1 MRKFTLLLVVSILI
15 FPLDMAAK
23 AKAAKDSLATDTQA
37 LGIHP
42 YKQTKNLANDFT
54 HWSLSFEAGF
64 SMIDGDFVQPNITII
79 PKTKI
84 RPTGGISLEYSFT
97 PTWGLVGQYTY
108 ANYGVKQKGSNDF
121 LLYGHMHSLELLLS
135 YDLVD
140 AWFPR
145 RRTDIFSCY
154 LLAGVGMG
162 LYNSDLNLPDGTLSP
177 RADGKYDMVGII
189 TAGLAAEFNVSREI
203 ALGVKGLYHIYTNDK
218 LDGKIQGTSNDCME
232 YCSAYLRWKIGGR
245 KKNHT
250 RNYASDEL
258 LLAKQQRGQQ
268 QRQPQ
273 KDTVVLSH
281 KDTVLM
287 IQQIQQTEHTAT
299 VQQTALSVPDQRYYV
314 YFAHG
319 KSELDEQALI
329 AIQQLAALL
338 AENDSLCVELNGY
351 CDNTGTEKYNETLA
365 QKRADN
371 VRRELMRVYGIAGSR
386 LSAVG
391 KGMITNVETAY
402 GPNRRVE
409 MRLVPQHEFNS
420 VQPTAPAVT
429 GKVAPKE
436 VQSTEPYI
444 ATVKTQKNRTTL
456 SRLARKYYG
465 NTDCW
470 VYIYEANMDK
480 LKNPDY
486 IPEGLTLI
494 IPRLTAEQTDAGN
507 AEAMAHARALAAK
520 YLRK

>member
-1 MRKFTLLLVVSILI
+1 MRKSFLLLVVSILV

-23 AKAAKDSLATDTQA
+23 TKTAKDSLATDTKA

-42 YKQTKNLANDFT
+42 YKETKNIADGFT
-54 HWSLSFEAGF
+54 HWSLGFEAGF
-64 SMIDGDFVQPNITII
+64 NLIDGDFVQPNITII
-79 PKTKI
+79 PKTKV

-97 PTWGLVGQYTY
+97 PTWGLMGVYNY
-108 ANYGVKQKGSNDF
+108 ANYGVKQKGSDDY

-140 AWFPR
+140 AWFPHR
-145 RRTDIFSCY
+145 KTDIFSCY
-154 LLAGVGMG
+154 LLAGLGMG
-162 LYNSDLNLPDGTLSP
+162 FYNSELALPEQTLTP

-218 LDGKIQGTSNDCME
+218 IDGKIQGTSNDCME

-258 LLAKQQRGQQ
+258 LLAKQQCGQQ
-268 QRQPQ
+268 QRQAQ
-273 KDTVVLSH
+273 KDTVVLSQ
-281 KDTVLM
+281 KDTVMM
-287 IQQIQQTEHTAT
+287 IQQMTTM
-299 VQQTALSVPDQRYYV
+299 QQTALAVPDKRYYV

-319 KSELDEQALI
+319 KSELDETALI
-329 AIQQLAALL
+329 SIQQLAALL
-338 AENDSLCVELNGY
+338 KDNDSLCVELSGY
-351 CDNTGTEKYNETLA
+351 CDNTGSEKYNETLA

-371 VRRELMRVYGIAGSR
+371 VRQELMRVYGIADSR
-386 LSAVG
+386 ILATG
-391 KGMITNVETAY
+391 KGMITNVGTAY

-409 MRLVPQHEFNS
+409 MRLVSMQEIDSLRQTVKPVAVNKAAQEE
-420 VQPTAPAVT
+420 TKPA
-429 GKVAPKE
+429 E
-436 VQSTEPYI
+436 SYI

-456 SRLARKYYG
+456 SKLARKYYN
-465 NTDCW
+465 NTECW
-470 VYIYEANMDK
+470 VYIYEANRDK
-480 LKNPDY
+480 LKNPDF
-486 IPEGLTLI
+486 IPEGITLR
-494 IPRLTAEQTDAGN
+494 IPRLTTEQTDAGN
-507 AEAMAHARALAAK
+507 AESMKKARILAAK